1 MTDVL
6 DEAED
11 TYPFGVPGT
20 FVITQV
26 VGRSGGDG
34 KLAVFIHGI
43 KLCENV
49 LSFHFNWIVLYK
61 EVYFVFKMARFNPI
75 PCLACVLLWSL
86 NVLGDSSTE
95 DHRCHKVQREFIH
108 KRIGSSTLV
117 PNNPIH
123 DPSVSICFNGARDKE
138 RKSCCTSQSEQKYV
152 IASEKYLKT
161 SIRTKNA
168 YLKKLLLD
176 HISQYEERIGNLV
189 QMSENSTIRI
199 LTDIYN
205 IPHLEHQDIVR
216 EFYDEIRQYLKHKK
230 HMTLYGSVATFFD
243 KIFPAVYKNALNDG
257 SVTVLTKEH
266 RDCLRHKHQEIS
278 PSPFGI
284 LPSTISYKLSKALNV
299 AKSYVEFLS
308 LIVEAINT
316 TDHLTINGKCKD
328 QMTHLQYCSHCESYV
343 EAKPCRG
350 FCLNVMRGCLAQ
362 LSTLTPEWEELI
374 RQGVRLEGGMSQ
386 TNDIEKI
393 LNSVDRNIDAAVMHA
408 MESEDLYDKNMK
420 ALCNFPVKTKSAN
433 TTSSHHSH
441 KERGHHHQAPLNRRS
456 IGGDLYDQVVEV
468 MKELLTSLRMFDTMS
483 DVICDQELYYNQN
496 MESDQCWNGTTIG
509 RYHPMVE
516 GLSAYARA
524 VNIDMDPKITTLKEK
539 LFQMKMNLKVR
550 YSEQEELMFSDSE
563 DPNTMFQ
570 YGSGDSRGHNSF
582 TSDDEDLD
590 GSGSGVYSI
599 GGDEGSADDRVDR
612 PHEPVITRHPPN
624 PDDGIKG
631 TRPPGGDNTGT
642 ASHISVSMIAMF
654 LGVAVTIFI

>member
-1 MTDVL
+1 M
-6 DEAED
+6 
-11 TYPFGVPGT
+11 
-20 FVITQV
+20 
-26 VGRSGGDG
+26 
-34 KLAVFIHGI
+34 
-43 KLCENV
+43 
-49 LSFHFNWIVLYK
+49 
-61 EVYFVFKMARFNPI
+61 KMARFNPI
-75 PCLACVLLWSL
+75 QCLACVLLWSL
-86 NVLGDSSTE
+86 KVSGDSSTE

-108 KRIGSSTLV
+108 KRIGSSALV

-123 DPSVSICFNGARDKE
+123 DPSVSICFNGAKE
-138 RKSCCTSQSEQKYV
+138 TGRKSCCTSQSEQKYV

-176 HISQYEERIGNLV
+176 HISQYEERIANLV

-205 IPHLEHQDIVR
+205 IPRVEHQAIVQ
-216 EFYDEIRQYLKHKK
+216 EFYGEIRQYLKHKK
-230 HMTLYGSVATFFD
+230 HMTLRGGVAVFFD
-243 KIFPAVYKNALNDG
+243 KIFPAVYKNTLNDG
-257 SVTVLTKEH
+257 TVTVLSQEH
-266 RDCLRHKHQEIS
+266 HNCLRHKRQEIS
-278 PSPFGI
+278 PSPFGV

-299 AKSYVEFLS
+299 AKSYVEVLS

-362 LSTLTPEWEELI
+362 LSTLTPEWEGLI
-374 RQGVRLEGGMSQ
+374 RRGVRLEGGMSQ

-393 LNSVDRNIDAAVMHA
+393 LNGVDRNIDAAVMHA
-408 MESEDLYDKNMK
+408 LESEDLYDRNMK
-420 ALCNFPVKTKSAN
+420 ALCNFQVTVSTKLAN
-433 TTSSHHSH
+433 TTSSHH

-456 IGGDLYDQVVEV
+456 IGGDLYDQVLEV

-509 RYHPMVE
+509 RYTPLVE
-516 GLSAYARA
+516 GLSAYVRA
-524 VNIDMDPKITTLKEK
+524 VNVDMDPKINTLKEK
-539 LFQMKMNLKVR
+539 LSQMKINLLTR

-563 DPNTMFQ
+563 DPHAMFQ
-570 YGSGDSRGHNSF
+570 GSGDTLRGHHSF
-582 TSDDEDLD
+582 TTDDEDLD
-590 GSGSGVYSI
+590 GSGSGHYSI
-599 GGDEGSADDRVDR
+599 GGDEGSGGGDPDK

-624 PDDGIKG
+624 VDDGNREVNPQDRDG
-631 TRPPGGDNTGT
+631 NTGA
-642 ASHISVSMIAMF
+642 ASHFTVSMAAMFISVV
-654 LGVAVTIFI
+654 VAIFV

>member
-1 MTDVL
+1 M
-6 DEAED
+6 
-11 TYPFGVPGT
+11 
-20 FVITQV
+20 
-26 VGRSGGDG
+26 
-34 KLAVFIHGI
+34 
-43 KLCENV
+43 
-49 LSFHFNWIVLYK
+49 
-61 EVYFVFKMARFNPI
+61 YFVFKMARFNPI
-75 PCLACVLLWSL
+75 QCLACVFLWSL
-86 NVLGDSSTE
+86 HVLGDSSTE

-123 DPSVSICFNGARDKE
+123 DPSVSICFNGARDRG

-176 HISQYEERIGNLV
+176 HISQYEERIANLV
-189 QMSENSTIRI
+189 QMSENSTVRI

-205 IPHLEHQDIVR
+205 IPRVEHQGIVR

-230 HMTLYGSVATFFD
+230 HMTLYSGVATFFD
-243 KIFPAVYKNALNDG
+243 KIFPAVYKNTLNDG
-257 SVTVLTKEH
+257 TVTVLSQEH
-266 RDCLRHKHQEIS
+266 HNCLRHKRQEIS

-299 AKSYVEFLS
+299 AKSYVEVLS

-328 QMTHLQYCSHCESYV
+328 QMTQLQYCSHCERYV

-362 LSTLTPEWEELI
+362 LSTLTPEWEGLI
-374 RQGVRLEGGMSQ
+374 RRGVRLEGGMSQ

-408 MESEDLYDKNMK
+408 LESEDLYDRNMK
-420 ALCNFPVKTKSAN
+420 ALCDFPVTVTTKAVN

-456 IGGDLYDQVVEV
+456 IGGDLYDQVLEV

-509 RYHPMVE
+509 RYTPMVE
-516 GLSAYARA
+516 GLSAYVRA

-539 LFQMKMNLKVR
+539 LSQMKINLLAR
-550 YSEQEELMFSDSE
+550 YSEQEEMMFSDSE
-563 DPNTMFQ
+563 NPNSMVE
-570 YGSGDSRGHNSF
+570 YGSGDSIPRGHHTF
-582 TSDDEDLD
+582 TDDEDLD
-590 GSGSGVYSI
+590 GSGSGFYSV
-599 GGDEGSADDRVDR
+599 GGNEGSGDRNPDK
-612 PHEPVITRHPPN
+612 PHEPVITRHPPST
-624 PDDGIKG
+624 DDGNTGVK
-631 TRPPGGDNTGT
+631 PPGGDNTGA
-642 ASHISVSMIAMF
+642 ASQITVSMAAMF
-654 LGVAVTIFI
+654 IGVVVAIFV